1 MNKKPIRVLLVEDSP
16 VALMIFKRL
25 LGSTP
30 EIEIVGTAG
39 TGIEGLELIPKV
51 HPHVICTDLHM
62 PKMDGLEFT
71 KEVMAKFP
79 CPILVVSSSV
89 QAEDTHT
96 VFNLLKAG
104 AVDVFPKPRQGVM
117 GNFEA
122 IRHELISKIKVLSGV
137 TVFTLHRRGAINR
150 ETQRVSPGVVPP
162 RTPGKVLI
170 PEQKRVEP
178 VIQTVKIPLSH
189 TPTPRYPSAPV
200 SPDVTGTGSFRG
212 VKIVAIGAST
222 GGPQA
227 LHTILSQLPPKFPVP
242 VICVQHISEGFLK
255 GLVDWLGS
263 ECHLPVKIAPA
274 GERPEPSIIYFPPEQ
289 KHLEFDN
296 QGRFLY
302 SSMEPVSGHRP
313 SVTVTF
319 NAVAKF
325 YRRAALGILLTG
337 MGRDGADGMLELF
350 KQGGITI
357 AQNEASSVVFGM
369 PREAIALSAAQYILP
384 ITEIAPMLLHRLMS
398 SRH

>member
-16 VALMIFKRL
+16 VALTIFKRL

-30 EIEIVGTAG
+30 EIEIVGTAQ

-79 CPILVVSSSV
+79 CPILVISSSV

-117 GNFEA
+117 ANFEA

-137 TVFTLHRRGAINR
+137 TVFTLHRRAAADRNTLR
-150 ETQRVSPGVVPP
+150 SLGVVPP
-162 RTPGKVLI
+162 KSDQKQFI
-170 PEQKRVEP
+170 PEQKRVNP
-178 VIQTVKIPLSH
+178 GIQMVKVPPFS
-189 TPTPRYPSAPV
+189 PRSSLAFPPASAD
-200 SPDVTGTGSFRG
+200 SPIAAGSLRG

-227 LHTILSQLPPKFPVP
+227 LHTILSHLPPKFPVP

-263 ECHLPVKIAPA
+263 ECQLPVKIASL
-274 GERPEPSIIYFPPEQ
+274 GENPQPGIIYFPPEQ
-289 KHLEFDN
+289 KHLELDN
-296 QGRFLY
+296 MGRFLF
-302 SSMEPVSGHRP
+302 SSAAPVSGHRP
-313 SVTVTF
+313 SVTMTF
-319 NAVAKF
+319 NSVAKF
-325 YRRAALGILLTG
+325 YRQAALGILLTG
-337 MGRDGADGMLELF
+337 MGRDGADGMLEIF

-357 AQNEASSVVFGM
+357 AQNEGTCVVFGM
-369 PREAIALSAAQYILP
+369 PKEAIALSAARYILP
-384 ITEIAPMLLHRLMS
+384 ITDIAPMLLHRIFS
-398 SRH
+398 DRH